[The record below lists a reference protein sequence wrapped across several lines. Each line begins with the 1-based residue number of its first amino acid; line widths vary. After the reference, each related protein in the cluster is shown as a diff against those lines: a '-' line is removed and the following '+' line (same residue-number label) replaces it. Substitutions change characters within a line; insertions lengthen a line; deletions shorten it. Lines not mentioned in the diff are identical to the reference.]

1 MEKILNAF
9 KNLYKGV
16 NVVKTHIC
24 IALLFII
31 PALLGATVQFL
42 DKDFKE
48 YMIPVLIASLILTV
62 LSIVPVLFLSGYYLK
77 FLNKRLSEP
86 VGIPELNLDSFIKG
100 VKALPVFLVWLLYIG
115 IPVSIV
121 FFVICIFGLFLLSN
135 KDLLSIVLLIL
146 LFFVFI
152 AIISIYS
159 IIVSP
164 FVQFV
169 YISYAKNFEYSA
181 KIFNPLVFFSYMK
194 IAFKES
200 ILVSLKFIVVNFVIS
215 AISQVIITVFILL
228 GISIGTLFQLG
239 SNSTTEALAPAAIV
253 CIILFSSLAGIVH
266 CYLVQMSTLA
276 YADNLMDVYKTKI
289 EEISIPEKISSSE
302 DAKNNEKQANENEH
316 NSENEG

>member
-1 MEKILNAF
+1 MKRILESF
-9 KNLYKGV
+9 KNLYKGI

-31 PALLGATVQFL
+31 PALLAATVQFL

-48 YMIPVLIASLILTV
+48 YVIPVLIAALILSV
-62 LSIVPVLFLSGYYLK
+62 LSIIPMLFLSGYYLK

-86 VGIPELNLDSFIKG
+86 VGMPDLNLDSFIKG

-115 IPVSIV
+115 IPISIV
-121 FFVICIFGLFLLSN
+121 FFVMCFFGLFLISN

-152 AIISIYS
+152 AIISIYT

-164 FVQFV
+164 FIQFV

-200 ILVSLKFIVVNFVIS
+200 ILISLKFIVVNFVIS

-228 GISIGTLFQLG
+228 GFSIGILFQLG
-239 SNSTTEALAPAAIV
+239 SNSTSETLTPVSVIF
-253 CIILFSSLAGIVH
+253 IIIFSSLAGVVH
-266 CYLVQMSTLA
+266 YYLIQMATLA

-289 EEISIPEKISSSE
+289 EDISIPEKISSSE
-302 DAKNNEKQANENEH
+302 EAKNNEEQANENEH
-316 NSENEG
+316 NSENEE